1 MMEMALEYHVPRT
14 PLSTGGAGA
23 IVDDELRLGVEAG
36 VQLGRNAIVP
46 LVPVN
51 TGILRQGVQVSVS
64 GSGVERVG
72 RIFNPIGHAPPVEHG
87 SRPHWP
93 PRGPLELWVRRKLGI
108 SEAREVRSVAFVI
121 ARAISRRG
129 TPARRMFGQGFAR
142 AKAPIMARLRLAL
155 RRAVTRIQAGA

>member
-1 MMEMALEYHVPRT
+1 MVEMALEYRVPRT
-14 PLSTGGAGA
+14 PLTTGGAGA
-23 IVDDELRLGVEAG
+23 IVDEELRLGVEAG

-51 TGILRQGVQVSVS
+51 TGTLRQGVQISVT

-72 RIFNPIGHAPPVEHG
+72 RIFNPVAYAPPVEHG

-93 PRGPLELWVRRKLGI
+93 PSGPLELWVRRKLGI
-108 SEAREVRSVAFVI
+108 ADAREVRSAAFLI

-129 TPARRMFGQGFAR
+129 TPARRMFGRGFAQAR
-142 AKAPIMARLRLAL
+142 GPIMARLRLAL
-155 RRAVTRIQAGA
+155 RRAVARIQGGA